1 MKALHMLSSDT
12 EVFVVLAILT
22 LSTNSNKCWCKQRK
36 YEASVLS
43 YNRSACPLGLNSFGP
58 QALRLVAVM
67 IRAEYSYS
75 TNK

>member
-12 EVFVVLAILT
+12 EVFVVLAVLT
-22 LSTNSNKCWCKQRK
+22 LSTNSSKCWCKQHK

-58 QALRLVAVM
+58 QAVRHIAVM

>member
-12 EVFVVLAILT
+12 EVFVVLAVLM
-22 LSTNSNKCWCKQRK
+22 LSTNSSKCWCKQRK

-43 YNRSACPLGLNSFGP
+43 YNRSACPLGLNSFSP
-58 QALRLVAVM
+58 QALCLVVM